1 MHIDHLEA
9 YHVDMKYTA
18 CIIAEHGGKMI
29 AGDGVVETLEGPDE
43 TGRVVVF
50 GYPELDWQEALAA
63 CREGSHD

>member
-1 MHIDHLEA
+1 
-9 YHVDMKYTA
+9 
-18 CIIAEHGGKMI
+18 MI